1 MVLAVSPKNPDG
13 KSIEITKD
21 ELALIRTFPDFDLTM
36 FLSELHDF
44 GWPVARRLLPN
55 IKKAMEIRQCQSN

>member
-1 MVLAVSPKNPDG
+1 MVLAVAPRNPDG

-21 ELALIRTFPDFDLTM
+21 ELAFVRSLPDFHLTM

-44 GWPVARRLLPN
+44 GWPMARRLLPD